1 MVFDGDLR
9 QPDEGPSALPS
20 CPDGGRMSDAA
31 TPTLVSVNVGMPADV
46 AWRGKTV
53 HTGIY
58 KNPVQGPVMV
68 RRLNIDGD
76 GQGDLNGHGGEQ
88 RAVMVY
94 QTESYDHWRR
104 HFGRDDLRPGMFG
117 ENFTI
122 TGLGDDEVCI
132 GDRYRIGQAEFE
144 VTQPRVTCFRVGMRL
159 DAPDM
164 PNLLVAHHRPG
175 FYFRVISEGVVAA
188 GDEIVRTRRGRHE
201 LSVADVDALLY
212 LPDRD
217 DVLLRKAVD
226 VPALSPGWRQ
236 SFADL
241 LGAHDNPAQASSPPI
256 GVEPGW
262 TGFRSLRV
270 AQTRRESPTVLSIE
284 LEASDGSTL
293 PVARPGQFLT
303 LRLPA
308 GDPAPLRSYSLS
320 SAGARYRISVKR
332 EEQGR
337 VSGWIHAN
345 VGAGTVVQAAAPRG
359 DFYLGDETVPVV
371 LVSAG
376 IGITPV
382 LAMLHALAAQHSER
396 EVWWLHITRDA
407 QSLAFGEEVGGL
419 IESLAHARQ
428 HVFYTAET
436 GRPDAAAVA
445 ALGLPREA
453 IAYLCGPELFMAD
466 MRSALAGAG
475 IDESRIRSELFG
487 ALPPINPGI
496 TNTPQR
502 TPHVP
507 DGPSGTGP
515 AVAFARSGITANWS
529 EDYGS
534 ILELA
539 EACDVPTRFS
549 CRSGVCHICVTPL
562 VDGTVT
568 YRQSPLEPPAG
579 GSVLICSAQ
588 PHEGVVLDL

>member
-1 MVFDGDLR
+1 VTNPG
-9 QPDEGPSALPS
+9 
-20 CPDGGRMSDAA
+20 
-31 TPTLVSVNVGMPADV
+31 LVSVNVGMPADV

-76 GQGDLNGHGGEQ
+76 GQGDLGGHGGEQ

-94 QTESYDHWRR
+94 QSESYDHWQR
-104 HFGRDDLRPGMFG
+104 HFGRDDLAPGMFG

-122 TGLGDDEVCI
+122 SGLADDEVCI

-159 DAPDM
+159 GEPEM

-175 FYFRVISEGVVAA
+175 FYFRVIEEGVVAA

-201 LSVADVDALLY
+201 LSVSDIDALLY

-217 DVLLRKAVD
+217 VDMLRRAID
-226 VPALSPGWRQ
+226 VPALSPGWQQ
-236 SFADL
+236 SFAEL
-241 LGAHDNPAQASSPPI
+241 LAAHENRSDATPPPI
-256 GVEPGW
+256 GTEPGW
-262 TGFRSLRV
+262 NGFRTLRV
-270 AQTRRESPTVLSIE
+270 AETRRESPTVLSIE
-284 LEASDGSTL
+284 LEATERGTL

-303 LRLPA
+303 LRLPS

-320 SAGARYRISVKR
+320 SAGPRYRISVKR
-332 EEQGR
+332 EDHGLASR
-337 VSGWIHAN
+337 WIHDN
-345 VGAGTVVQAAAPRG
+345 VRAGVVMEAAAPRG
-359 DFYLGDETVPVV
+359 DFYLGDEAVPVV
-371 LVSAG
+371 LASAG

-396 EVWWLHITRDA
+396 EIWWVHITRDE
-407 QSLAFGEEVGGL
+407 QTLAFGGEVGEL

-428 HVFYTAET
+428 HVFFTAET
-436 GRPDAAAVA
+436 GRPDAAAIA

-453 IAYLCGPELFMAD
+453 IAYLCGPELFMTE
-466 MRSALAGAG
+466 MRSALAAAG
-475 IDESRIRSELFG
+475 IDAARIHSELFG

-496 TNTPQR
+496 TP
-502 TPHVP
+502 TPHRSPHLP

-515 AVAFARSGITANWS
+515 PVSFARSGITVNWS
-529 EDYGS
+529 QSYDS

-562 VDGTVT
+562 VDGAIT
-568 YRQSPLEPPAG
+568 YTPQPLELPADG
-579 GSVLICSAQ
+579 TVLICSAQ
-588 PHEGVVLDL
+588 PRSGVVLDL